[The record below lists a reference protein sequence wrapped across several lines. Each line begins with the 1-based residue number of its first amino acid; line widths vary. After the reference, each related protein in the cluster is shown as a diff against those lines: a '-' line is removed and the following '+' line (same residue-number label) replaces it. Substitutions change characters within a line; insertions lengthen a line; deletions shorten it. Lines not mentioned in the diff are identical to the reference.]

1 MRTKDWHKKL
11 PKIIWKNLKCNNRIW
26 QTIYKD
32 DFIFHG
38 KMCKSMLIVEM
49 QEGNIK
55 SFSKCWSSLQLFITG
70 RSPSCWLL
78 VKHLTAADLQNN
90 KYSVADLQ
98 NCHNFQICKSVIIL
112 RICKSVIILQI
123 YAIKNQLPLENTQ
136 TVAICA
142 IGAIAVGFDP
152 VTSPRK
158 GKLWHPTLLC
168 CNLG

>member
-1 MRTKDWHKKL
+1 M
-11 PKIIWKNLKCNNRIW
+11 
-26 QTIYKD
+26 
-32 DFIFHG
+32 
-38 KMCKSMLIVEM
+38 
-49 QEGNIK
+49 
-55 SFSKCWSSLQLFITG
+55 
-70 RSPSCWLL
+70 L

-98 NCHNFQICKSVIIL
+98 KCHNFQICKSVIIFQICKSVIIL

-123 YAIKNQLPLENTQ
+123 YAAENQLPLENTQ

-158 GKLWHPTLLC
+158 GKL
-168 CNLG
+168 